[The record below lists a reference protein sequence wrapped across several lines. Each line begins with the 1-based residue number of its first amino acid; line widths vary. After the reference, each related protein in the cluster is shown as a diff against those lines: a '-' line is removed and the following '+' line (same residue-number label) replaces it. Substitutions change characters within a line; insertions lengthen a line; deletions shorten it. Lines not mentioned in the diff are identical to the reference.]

1 MASTQQSTTS
11 RPPKRKKLTWYA
23 IVFLVFE
30 YLIKIAAVGTVPEN
44 RKTGSSFAWL
54 MLILFLPVV
63 GLPLFLLLGSPY
75 VRGRRHKLQGEVN
88 ALIASET
95 SAHPSSEKYI
105 RDIAGVP
112 SIIDLNTRLSSMP
125 LVIGRNEGLHG
136 NYEDSIRRM
145 AAAVD
150 TAEVAVHVE
159 IYIMAWDDTT
169 DVFFTALSDAVKRG
183 VDVRLLFDHIGTRGY
198 PGYHDFLKRMTAS
211 GIIWHRMM
219 PIDPLH
225 GRWRRPDL
233 RNHRKLLVVDGRVGF
248 MGSQNM
254 IDSGYLKPKHTK
266 AGRHWKDLNIE
277 VTGPIVDSL
286 SAIFAIDWY
295 TETGEILDFESHPES
310 DDAEAELAAKDD
322 LRHGAFQLVP
332 SGPGFPTE
340 PNLRMFVSLMHRAQ
354 HKLIIT
360 SPYFIPEES
369 LLSAITTAAYRGV
382 DVELFVSEQAD
393 QFMVQ
398 HAQRSYYGMLL
409 EAGVKIYLYPKPT
422 VLHAKHFTVDDEIS
436 VIGSSNMDMRS
447 FALDYEIMLL
457 GFGASLAEDLGKVQD
472 EYRAVSRLL
481 TIEDWK
487 KEPWY
492 RRYIDNVMRLTSD
505 LQ

>member
-1 MASTQQSTTS
+1 M
-11 RPPKRKKLTWYA
+11 TWYA
-23 IVFLVFE
+23 ITFLVIE
-30 YLIKIAAVGTVPEN
+30 YAIKIAAVGTVPEN

-75 VRGRRHKLQGEVN
+75 VRGRRHKLQGEAN
-88 ALIASET
+88 ALIASRASE
-95 SAHPSSEKYI
+95 HPLAARYLS
-105 RDIAGVP
+105 DIAGAE
-112 SIIDLNTRLSSMP
+112 SIVELNQRLTALP
-125 LVIGRNEGLHG
+125 LTIGRNEGLHG
-136 NYEDSIRRM
+136 TYDDSIRSM

-150 TAEVAVHVE
+150 KAEVAVHVE

-169 DVFFTALSDAVKRG
+169 DVFFTALADAVDRG

-198 PGYHDFLKRMTAS
+198 PGYRKFLKRMTAA

-219 PIDPLH
+219 PIDPLR

-254 IDSGYLKPKHTK
+254 IDSGYLKPKHRK

-277 VTGPIVDSL
+277 VTGPIVDEL
-286 SAIFAIDWY
+286 SAVFAIDWY
-295 TETGEILDFESHPES
+295 TETGEELDFESHPAE
-310 DDAEAELAAKDD
+310 DDTDVADD
-322 LRHGAFQLVP
+322 RHGAFQLIP

-354 HKLIIT
+354 KSLVIT

-382 DVELFVSEQAD
+382 EVELFVSEQAD

-398 HAQRSYYGMLL
+398 HAQRSYYATLL

-422 VLHAKHFTVDDEIS
+422 VLHAKHFTVDGEIS

-457 GFGASLAEDLGKVQD
+457 GFGAGLADDLAVIQHG
-472 EYRAVSRLL
+472 YREASHLL
-481 TIEDWK
+481 TAEEWK

-492 RRYIDNVMRLTSD
+492 RRYVDNVMRLTSD

>member
-1 MASTQQSTTS
+1 MARAQQTSTP

-63 GLPLFLLLGSPY
+63 GLPLFLLFGSPY
-75 VRGRRHKLQGEVN
+75 VRGRRHEIQGEVN

-95 SAHPSSEKYI
+95 SQHPSSERYV
-105 RDIAGVP
+105 RDIPGVS
-112 SIIDLNTRLSSMP
+112 SIIELNTRLASLP

-136 NYEDSIRRM
+136 TYNDSIRAM

-150 TAEVAVHVE
+150 TAEIAVHVE

-169 DVFFTALSDAVKRG
+169 DVFFTALANAVERG

-198 PGYHDFLKRMTAS
+198 PGYHAFLKRLTAA

-254 IDSGYLKPKHTK
+254 IDSGYLKPKHKK

-295 TETGEILDFESHPES
+295 SETGEVLDYESHPES
-310 DDAEAELAAKDD
+310 EDIETDDP
-322 LRHGAFQLVP
+322 RVGAFQLVP

-382 DVELFVSEQAD
+382 EVELFVSEQAD

-457 GFGASLAEDLGKVQD
+457 GFGATLAEDLAVIQHG
-472 EYRAVSRLL
+472 YREASRLL
-481 TIEDWK
+481 TLEEWK

-505 LQ
+505 VQ

>member
-1 MASTQQSTTS
+1 MFRNFFASAGSPQTG
-11 RPPKRKKLTWYA
+11 KRKITWYA
-23 IVFLVFE
+23 IVFLVIE
-30 YLIKIAAVGTVPEN
+30 YAIKLAAVGTVPEN

-54 MLILFLPVV
+54 MLILFVPVV

-75 VRGRRHKLQGEVN
+75 VRGRRHRLQGEVN
-88 ALIASET
+88 ELIASQT
-95 SAHPSSEKYI
+95 TAHPLSEKYTREI
-105 RDIAGVP
+105 PGAA
-112 SIIDLNTRLSSMP
+112 SIVALNQRLASLP

-136 NYEDSIRRM
+136 TYDDSIRAM
-145 AAAVD
+145 AAAVE

-169 DVFFTALSDAVKRG
+169 DVFFTALADAVKRG

-198 PGYHDFLKRMTAS
+198 PGYQDFLKRMTAA

-254 IDSGYLKPKHTK
+254 IDSGYLKPKHVK

-295 TETGEILDFESHPES
+295 TETGEALDFESHPEV
-310 DDAEAELAAKDD
+310 DDVETDD
-322 LRHGAFQLVP
+322 ERSGAFQLVP

-354 HKLIIT
+354 HTLSIT

-422 VLHAKHFTVDDEIS
+422 VLHAKHFTVDGEIS

-457 GFGASLAEDLGKVQD
+457 GFGASLAQDLAVIQD
-472 EYRAVSRLL
+472 GYRSVSRLL
-481 TIEDWK
+481 TLDEWK
-487 KEPWY
+487 KEPWH
-492 RRYIDNVMRLTSD
+492 RRYVDNVMRLTSD

>member
-1 MASTQQSTTS
+1 MARAQQTS
-11 RPPKRKKLTWYA
+11 APRPPKRKKLTWYA

-30 YLIKIAAVGTVPEN
+30 YLVKIAAVGTVPEN

-63 GLPLFLLLGSPY
+63 GLPLFLLFGSPY

-95 SAHPSSEKYI
+95 SPHPSSEKYV
-105 RDIAGVP
+105 RDIPGVP
-112 SIIDLNTRLSSMP
+112 SIIELNTRLASLP
-125 LVIGRNEGLHG
+125 LVIGRNERLHG
-136 NYEDSIRRM
+136 NYNDSIRAM

-169 DVFFTALSDAVKRG
+169 DVFFTALANAVKRG

-198 PGYHDFLKRMTAS
+198 PGYHAFLKRMTAA

-254 IDSGYLKPKHTK
+254 IDSGYLKPKHKK

-295 TETGEILDFESHPES
+295 TETGEALDYESHPES
-310 DDAEAELAAKDD
+310 DDIETDD
-322 LRHGAFQLVP
+322 PRVGAFQLVP

-354 HKLIIT
+354 HKLVIT

-382 DVELFVSEQAD
+382 EVELFVSEQAD

-422 VLHAKHFTVDDEIS
+422 VLHAKHFTVDNEIS

-457 GFGASLAEDLGKVQD
+457 GFGATLAEDLAVIQD
-472 EYRAVSRLL
+472 GYRGASRLL
-481 TIEDWK
+481 TLEEWK

>member
-1 MASTQQSTTS
+1 MARAQQTS
-11 RPPKRKKLTWYA
+11 APRPPKRKKLTWYA

-75 VRGRRHKLQGEVN
+75 VRGRRHKLQGEAN

-95 SAHPSSEKYI
+95 TQHPSSEKYV
-105 RDIAGVP
+105 RDMPGVP
-112 SIIDLNTRLSSMP
+112 SIIELNRRLASLP

-136 NYEDSIRRM
+136 TYNDSIRAM

-150 TAEVAVHVE
+150 TAEIAVHVE

-169 DVFFTALSDAVKRG
+169 DVFFTALANAVKRG

-198 PGYHDFLKRMTAS
+198 PGYHAFLKRMTAA

-254 IDSGYLKPKHTK
+254 IDSGYLKPKHKK

-295 TETGEILDFESHPES
+295 SETGEVLDYESHPES
-310 DDAEAELAAKDD
+310 DDIETDD
-322 LRHGAFQLVP
+322 PRVGAFQLVP

-382 DVELFVSEQAD
+382 EVELFVSEQAD

-422 VLHAKHFTVDDEIS
+422 VLHAKHFTVDGEIS

-457 GFGASLAEDLGKVQD
+457 GFGATLAEDLAVIQD
-472 EYRAVSRLL
+472 GYREASRLL
-481 TIEDWK
+481 TLEEWK

-505 LQ
+505 VQ

>member
-1 MASTQQSTTS
+1 MTRNFFAWARDARTG
-11 RPPKRKKLTWYA
+11 RRKLTWYA
-23 IVFLVFE
+23 ILFVVIE
-30 YLIKIAAVGTVPEN
+30 YAIKLAAVGTVPEN

-54 MLILFLPVV
+54 MLILFVPVI

-75 VRGRRHKLQGEVN
+75 VRGRRHKLQGAVN
-88 ALIASET
+88 EYIASQA
-95 SAHPSSEKYI
+95 SAHPLSERYT
-105 RDIAGVP
+105 RDIPGAA
-112 SIIDLNTRLSSMP
+112 SIVALNQRLASLP
-125 LVIGRNEGLHG
+125 LVVGRNEGLHG
-136 NYEDSIRRM
+136 SYDDSIRAM

-150 TAEVAVHVE
+150 TAEIAVHVE

-169 DVFFTALSDAVKRG
+169 DVFFTALADAVGRG

-198 PGYHDFLKRMTAS
+198 PGYQDLLKRMTAA
-211 GIIWHRMM
+211 GIIWNRMM
-219 PIDPLH
+219 PIDPLR

-254 IDSGYLKPKHTK
+254 IDSGYLKPKHVK

-286 SAIFAIDWY
+286 SAIFAIDWF
-295 TETGEILDFESHPES
+295 TETGETLDFESHPES
-310 DDAEAELAAKDD
+310 DDIETDD
-322 LRHGAFQLVP
+322 ERYGAFQLVP

-354 HKLIIT
+354 HTLSIT

-422 VLHAKHFTVDDEIS
+422 VLHAKHFTVDNEIS

-457 GFGASLAEDLGKVQD
+457 GFGASLANDLAAIQD
-472 EYRAVSRLL
+472 GYRAASRLL
-481 TIEDWK
+481 TLDEWK
-487 KEPWY
+487 REPWY
-492 RRYIDNVMRLTSD
+492 RRYVDNVMRLTSD

>member
-1 MASTQQSTTS
+1 MNDWSLADISGA
-11 RPPKRKKLTWYA
+11 A
-23 IVFLVFE
+23 ILAGVFLVVE
-30 YLIKIAAVGTVPEN
+30 YAIKIAAVGMVPEN

-75 VRGRRHKLQGEVN
+75 VRGRRHRLQAQANE
-88 ALIASET
+88 LLASQAST
-95 SAHPSSEKYI
+95 DPATAAYI
-105 RDIAGVP
+105 CPIAGLE
-112 SIIDLNTRLSSMP
+112 SIVAANQRLTAMP
-125 LVIGRNEGLHG
+125 LVMGRNEGLHG
-136 NYEDSIRRM
+136 TYDDSIRAM
-145 AAAVD
+145 ARAVD
-150 TAEVAVHVE
+150 TAEIAVHVE

-169 DVFFTALSDAVKRG
+169 DVFFSSLARAVGRG

-198 PGYHDFLKRMTAS
+198 PGYKTFLKRMTAA
-211 GIIWHRMM
+211 GIDWHRMM

-233 RNHRKLLVVDGRVGF
+233 RNHRKLMVVDGRVAF

-254 IDSGYLKPKHTK
+254 IDSGYLKPKHAR

-286 SAIFAIDWY
+286 SAVFAIDWY
-295 TETGEILDFESHPES
+295 TETGEVLDFESHPES
-310 DDAEAELAAKDD
+310 EDAELLDD
-322 LRHGAFQLVP
+322 RHGAFQLVP

-354 HKLIIT
+354 RTLSIT
-360 SPYFIPEES
+360 SPYFIPDDA
-369 LLSAITTAAYRGV
+369 LLDAITSAAYRGV

-393 QFMVQ
+393 QFTVQ
-398 HAQRSYYGMLL
+398 HAQRSYYERLL

-422 VLHAKHFTVDDEIS
+422 VLHAKHLTVDGEIS

-457 GFGASLAEDLGKVQD
+457 GFGASLAADLAKIQD
-472 EYRAVSRLL
+472 GYREVSQLL
-481 TIEDWK
+481 TLGEWK
-487 KEPWY
+487 REPWY
-492 RRYIDNVMRLTSD
+492 RRYVDNVMRLTSD

>member
-1 MASTQQSTTS
+1 MARAQQTS
-11 RPPKRKKLTWYA
+11 APRPPKRKKLTWYA

-95 SAHPSSEKYI
+95 TQHPSSEKYV
-105 RDIAGVP
+105 RDIPGVP
-112 SIIDLNTRLSSMP
+112 SIIELNRRLASLP

-136 NYEDSIRRM
+136 TYNDSIRAM

-150 TAEVAVHVE
+150 TAETAVHVE

-169 DVFFTALSDAVKRG
+169 DVFFTALANAVKRG
-183 VDVRLLFDHIGTRGY
+183 VDVRLLFDHIGTSGY
-198 PGYHDFLKRMTAS
+198 PGYHAFLKRMTEA

-254 IDSGYLKPKHTK
+254 IDSGYLKPKHKK

-295 TETGEILDFESHPES
+295 TETGEALDYESHPES
-310 DDAEAELAAKDD
+310 DDIETDD
-322 LRHGAFQLVP
+322 PRVGAFQLVP

-354 HKLIIT
+354 HKLVIT

-382 DVELFVSEQAD
+382 EVELFVSEQAD

-422 VLHAKHFTVDDEIS
+422 VLHAKHFTVDNEIS

-457 GFGASLAEDLGKVQD
+457 GFGATLAEDLAVIQD
-472 EYRAVSRLL
+472 GYRGASRLL
-481 TIEDWK
+481 TLEEWK